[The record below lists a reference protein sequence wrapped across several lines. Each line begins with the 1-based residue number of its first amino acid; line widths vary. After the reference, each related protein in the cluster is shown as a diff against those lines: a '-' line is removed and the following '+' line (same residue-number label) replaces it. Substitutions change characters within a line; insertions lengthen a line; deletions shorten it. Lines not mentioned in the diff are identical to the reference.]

1 MTFYSA
7 AQPTSLKTSY
17 GANDIIDFQVQPG
30 LGRSIVPGSFRFSG
44 QIATQVLKPN
54 GTWRAINSK
63 DYLQVDAFAGIHSI
77 VRSINTQVNSRTI
90 ENTQLYPRVVSM
102 MRQATNTL
110 NSLNTD
116 STLISEI
123 CGTVNNF
130 QLIGTVHTEDMPSST
145 AFLSSFS
152 MLPMN
157 CLNMA
162 SGQLSQKKFQNIQM
176 SFTLADALEIFYTS
190 RKPEDNYM
198 LDDETGYTSVRYAI
212 FNPQLDWVEVAGT
225 TSETVVLPVKEL
237 FQQTISSQSSYLN
250 ITCPALY
257 NAVSM
262 SFLAQEKQNSL
273 FHNNNLCE
281 KIYGIDS
288 IADGESGDARG
299 SVEILINANDTV
311 IPYPIQT
318 YQEIAINYL
327 KSLNG
332 NSNKNVILNQ
342 SLSNVLSFGIGFA
355 MLTSSFDRV
364 AVNLKIDATAYK
376 DRLIPQTDAFIYTN
390 SFVQI

>member
-1 MTFYSA
+1 
-7 AQPTSLKTSY
+7 
-17 GANDIIDFQVQPG
+17 
-30 LGRSIVPGSFRFSG
+30 
-44 QIATQVLKPN
+44 
-54 GTWRAINSK
+54 
-63 DYLQVDAFAGIHSI
+63 
-77 VRSINTQVNSRTI
+77 
-90 ENTQLYPRVVSM
+90 
-102 MRQATNTL
+102 
-110 NSLNTD
+110 
-116 STLISEI
+116 
-123 CGTVNNF
+123 
-130 QLIGTVHTEDMPSST
+130 
-145 AFLSSFS
+145 
-152 MLPMN
+152 
-157 CLNMA
+157 
-162 SGQLSQKKFQNIQM
+162 
-176 SFTLADALEIFYTS
+176 
-190 RKPEDNYM
+190 
-198 LDDETGYTSVRYAI
+198 
-212 FNPQLDWVEVAGT
+212 
-225 TSETVVLPVKEL
+225 
-237 FQQTISSQSSYLN
+237 
-250 ITCPALY
+250 
-257 NAVSM
+257 M

-332 NSNKNVILNQ
+332 NNNKNVILNQ